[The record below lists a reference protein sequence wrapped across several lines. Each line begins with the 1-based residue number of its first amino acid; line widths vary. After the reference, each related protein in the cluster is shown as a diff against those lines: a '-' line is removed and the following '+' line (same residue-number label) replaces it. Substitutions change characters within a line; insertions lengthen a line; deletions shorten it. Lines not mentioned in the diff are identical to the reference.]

1 VSVPSSSPRP
11 SDPRGDAWDEPAPAF
26 RDAEAWLAERG
37 IERDP
42 IDLGAPPEQVPDR
55 SPDATAEPG
64 PETVAPEPAISGPA
78 AAEPGSP
85 IPSARDDRAI
95 SARDALRLAEQSAAD
110 ARLREDEDALPAGAG
125 GGLEDDVAEAIAFV
139 RASTSAAPQSEGRLG
154 SKLADRGWSAAV
166 IEATLDRARRE
177 RLVDDP
183 AMAAALVAE
192 RRSKGHAVARIRR
205 DLRDRGFADAVLEVA
220 LGEVERE
227 DPEAAAFAVARDKAA
242 GLTGL
247 TAETAFRRVVG
258 HVARR
263 GYPEGLARK
272 VAREA
277 VFTARDAERTA
288 GH

>member
-1 VSVPSSSPRP
+1 MTSSSPMPPEHTSRE
-11 SDPRGDAWDEPAPAF
+11 DVPAPAF
-26 RDAEAWLAERG
+26 KDAEAWLAARG

-42 IDLGAPPEQVPDR
+42 IDL
-55 SPDATAEPG
+55 
-64 PETVAPEPAISGPA
+64 TVAPEPDKEPEAGHTPAADTPATSAPA
-78 AAEPGSP
+78 AAPAA
-85 IPSARDDRAI
+85 ITARDVR
-95 SARDALRLAEQSAAD
+95 RLAGQAAAD
-110 ARLREDEDALPAGAG
+110 ARLQEDEAALPSSGA

-139 RASTSAAPQSEGRLG
+139 RASTSAAPQAEGRLR
-154 SKLADRGWSAAV
+154 SKLADRGWSSSV
-166 IEATLDRARRE
+166 IDATIARARRE

-192 RRSKGHAVARIRR
+192 RRAKGHAVARIRR
-205 DLRDRGFADAVLEVA
+205 DLRERGFDDAVLGVA
-220 LGEVERE
+220 LGDAERE

-242 GLTGL
+242 GLTSL

-277 VFTARDAERTA
+277 VFTARDAERAA
-288 GH
+288 GR